1 MNRKRPVKTLVEG
14 KARAHSEEELTALGM
29 TSPDGH
35 PGKAGASH
43 RGQNRSPAVGGTV
56 HLGAGIRSAA
66 GARFLLVAALL
77 YGGLW
82 PLMNVSFLAHRF
94 PVPFLAGTA
103 FFHRY
108 SRVVGGPVEYSAN
121 LFSQTY
127 SRHWAGVLA
136 FTLLALAA
144 WAIARGI
151 LRRFSSRSCNWPA
164 AAFPVILLILASRY
178 MAVLNI
184 LPMVAGLAAAWLY
197 MALCEKPHN
206 GWAQSAVVV
215 LFLIASIPLYYL
227 LASGFLYLC
236 AMCALFELLIRKRPV
251 WCLAWIAFGAAVPY
265 GMSYVYYEP
274 GIAGRYFRWMTMPPR
289 DTITTGL
296 IAAMYLFAPVGAVV
310 AFLIGRFSSS
320 QRPPYRKAAT
330 SRKSKLLRRD
340 MTPASRTKTAR
351 IVDRFTT
358 RSRRAAQVVGFAALA
373 LLALRL
379 VALHFDKSGWIY
391 ADYLL
396 DGGRP
401 EEALASLAQSPDN
414 SDPVRFLT
422 LYALARTG
430 RLPWEMF
437 HYPQLASS
445 DALLL
450 RDTIWDTVPCVAD
463 WRSDLYLELGRISE
477 SQRWAHEALAAEGET
492 PRVLERMALVY
503 ILSGNPE
510 GAKTF
515 VRALEKVP
523 FQAARAWRYLAALD
537 RDPGMRADP
546 LVARIRPLMLYN
558 DYFGSWSTEQI
569 LQQCLET
576 NPSNR
581 MAFEY
586 LLAHYLLTSDMKG
599 FGSLAPR
606 LKDFYRDLP
615 THVQEALLIYRQEN
629 GSLPPGIDGSAIHSQ
644 TAARCQ
650 SYFQLMAQLQNGPAE
665 DAAKAHAPAF
675 GETYWFFWTFGRT
688 AAGPPPQAT
697 ADGSQGTG
705 SPQ

>member
-1 MNRKRPVKTLVEG
+1 MRDTGV
-14 KARAHSEEELTALGM
+14 
-29 TSPDGH
+29 
-35 PGKAGASH
+35 
-43 RGQNRSPAVGGTV
+43 RSRRIN
-56 HLGAGIRSAA
+56 LRL
-66 GARFLLVAALL
+66 LLVAAFL

-82 PLMNVSFLAHRF
+82 PLMNVAFLAHRF

-121 LFSQTY
+121 LFSQSY

-151 LRRFSSRSCNWPA
+151 LRRFSSGSCNWPA
-164 AAFPVILLILASRY
+164 AAFPVIMLILASRY
-178 MAVLNI
+178 MAVLYI
-184 LPMVAGLAAAWLY
+184 LPMLAGLAVAWLY

-206 GWAQSAVVV
+206 RWAQSAVVV

-236 AMCALFELLIRKRPV
+236 AMCALFELLVRKRPV
-251 WCLAWIAFGAAVPY
+251 WCLAWIAFGAAAPY

-274 GIAGRYFRWMTMPPR
+274 DIGGRYLRWMRMPQF
-289 DTITTGL
+289 DAITNGL
-296 IAAMYLFAPVGAVV
+296 LAAMYLFAPVGAVV
-310 AFLIGRFSSS
+310 AFLIGRF
-320 QRPPYRKAAT
+320 
-330 SRKSKLLRRD
+330 
-340 MTPASRTKTAR
+340 R
-351 IVDRFTT
+351 IGDRFTP
-358 RSRRAAQVVGFAALA
+358 RFRRAAQVVGFAALA
-373 LLALRL
+373 LLASRL
-379 VALHFDKSGWIY
+379 VALHFDKSGWLY

-396 DGGRP
+396 DDGRP
-401 EEALASLAQSPDN
+401 DEALASLAQSPDD

-422 LYALARTG
+422 FYALARTG

-450 RDTIWDTVPCVAD
+450 RDTIWDTFPCVAD
-463 WRSDLYLELGRISE
+463 WRSDLYLELGRVNE
-477 SQRWAHEALAAEGET
+477 SQRWAHEALAVEGET

-503 ILSGNPE
+503 ILNGNPDA
-510 GAKTF
+510 AKTF

-523 FQAARAWRYLAALD
+523 FQAARAQQYLAALD

-546 LVARIRPLMLYN
+546 LVARIRPLMLRE
-558 DYFGSWSTEQI
+558 DYVGTWTTEQI
-569 LQQCLET
+569 LQQCLEA

-599 FGSLAPR
+599 FASLVPR

-615 THVQEALLIYRQEN
+615 THVQEALLGFRNVN

-644 TAARCQ
+644 TESRFQ
-650 SYFQLMAQLQNGPAE
+650 SFVYIWTRVQNGPAE
-665 DAAKAHAPAF
+665 DAWKALAPDF
-675 GETYWFFWTFGRT
+675 GGTWWFFYIFGRT
-688 AAGPPPQAT
+688 AAGPPFQAR
-697 ADGSQGTG
+697 ADASQGAG